1 MSSQLL
7 ISSHTSQQEK
17 MCGQGELVNLA
28 SINLQLGTKKQMN
41 YRISKN
47 DEVADLLLPYIL
59 ANLVLYSKFEL
70 YICYQYLNFFPKSI
84 NFYYTGN
91 SDKNDLFFVTWI
103 GVHVTN
109 VLKIVLEMDWINWIK
124 SIRTWH

>member
-59 ANLVLYSKFEL
+59 TNLVLYSKFEL
-70 YICYQYLNFFPKSI
+70 YICYQYLKFFPKSI

-91 SDKNDLFFVTWI
+91 SDKNDLFFVT
-103 GVHVTN
+103 
-109 VLKIVLEMDWINWIK
+109 
-124 SIRTWH
+124 